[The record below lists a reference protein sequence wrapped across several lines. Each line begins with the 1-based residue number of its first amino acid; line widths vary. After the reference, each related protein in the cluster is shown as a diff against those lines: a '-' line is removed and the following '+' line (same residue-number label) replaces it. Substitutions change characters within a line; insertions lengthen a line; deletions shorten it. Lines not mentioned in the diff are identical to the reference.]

1 MLPRFRGH
9 PLRPRSH
16 DIAARASSFAAASP
30 RDAAMSK
37 RPPPSPTGSF
47 DNASERDAAD
57 SGEEQDSRDT
67 PGVSLECPGVSLEC
81 RKGVGCS
88 EVHLVSLTNQTLDVW
103 KSFGEVLGERLK
115 VDVSQEL
122 ATEVFGAALGELE
135 WQVASDLKLLDRKD
149 DMHKSI

>member
-1 MLPRFRGH
+1 M
-9 PLRPRSH
+9 
-16 DIAARASSFAAASP
+16 
-30 RDAAMSK
+30 
-37 RPPPSPTGSF
+37 
-47 DNASERDAAD
+47 
-57 SGEEQDSRDT
+57 
-67 PGVSLECPGVSLEC
+67 
-81 RKGVGCS
+81 
-88 EVHLVSLTNQTLDVW
+88 SLTNQTLDVW

>member
-47 DNASERDAAD
+47 DNATERDFAD
-57 SGEEQDSRDT
+57 SGEEQDSRHI
-67 PGVSLECPGVSLEC
+67 PGVARAWGV
-81 RKGVGCS
+81 RGCTWC
-88 EVHLVSLTNQTLDVW
+88 H
-103 KSFGEVLGERLK
+103 
-115 VDVSQEL
+115 
-122 ATEVFGAALGELE
+122 
-135 WQVASDLKLLDRKD
+135 
-149 DMHKSI
+149 